1 MKLENQFTVHAPIE
15 TAWDTLTDLDAVAP
29 LLPGAQLTGRDGDAY
44 LGKMKVKV
52 GPVTSEF
59 SGRAALTEADRSAH
73 RAVIEAKGRDS
84 RGAGNASATITAR
97 LVEEGDAT
105 RVTVDTDMKVVG
117 KLAQFGS
124 GVIAQVSEK
133 MMNQFAAS
141 LEAKLAAGEQASEP
155 PTAAQAEEAPGALV
169 AAPEPAREPE
179 PLDLLGL
186 AGPALAKRLLPLAA
200 ALLAGLVVGLA
211 IRFLRR
217 H

>member
-15 TAWDTLTDLDAVAP
+15 TAWDTLTDLDVVAP

-59 SGRAALTEADRSAH
+59 SGRASFRETDRAAH
-73 RAVIEAKGRDS
+73 RAVIEANGRDS

-155 PTAAQAEEAPGALV
+155 ETAAHAEEAPGALV
-169 AAPEPAREPE
+169 AAPEPTPEPE